1 MAATSWCISLPS
13 LSVIATCN
21 NLQQLTITV
30 VTIYYSNQALFLL
43 AGLEVPNE
51 PTWQARQAA
60 YVTAVR
66 SFLTKQK
73 PEFGATQIV
82 FVRNLRTRPRLFLIV
97 ECALPAQYVL
107 THCLFNLQS
116 QCRCKLNLIPCILN
130 QVKVH
135 PEPLGVPRQIRGGQA
150 RLQKHSTK

>member
-1 MAATSWCISLPS
+1 MEATSWCISLPS
-13 LSVIATCN
+13 VSVIATYNHLQAVDYHRCN
-21 NLQQLTITV
+21 YL
-30 VTIYYSNQALFLL
+30 YSNQALFLL

-66 SFLTKQK
+66 SFLTKLK

-107 THCLFNLQS
+107 THYLF
-116 QCRCKLNLIPCILN
+116 
-130 QVKVH
+130 
-135 PEPLGVPRQIRGGQA
+135 
-150 RLQKHSTK
+150 